1 MKLFFWILRI
11 KNLYAALH
19 VYRSGRSVGL
29 YTKGYQKDKRE
40 NKDLTLSSPAR
51 LRWSTCPLL
60 FARQDF
66 TPVVI
71 LEFLFL
77 FFYLPS
83 FKIVVI
89 SVVPTVMTI
98 YLDSLLWFDSF
109 LCLSAWVAITGNANH
124 ILLLHIRHKPYA
136 LIKLTCTWY
145 FLWKIFPTKNI

>member
-19 VYRSGRSVGL
+19 VYRSGQSVRL

-51 LRWSTCPLL
+51 LRWSTCPLP

-98 YLDSLLWFDSF
+98 YLDYLLWFDSF
-109 LCLSAWVAITGNANH
+109 LCLSAWVAITGNANDT
-124 ILLLHIRHKPYA
+124 LLLHIRHKPNA